1 MYLQTQDV
9 SRLCDRVL
17 HRCEWFRVT
26 NSNINWLQRSNACR
40 AFRKIGVEIYKNFE
54 SPKEP
59 DKEVSE
65 IPVDDSKQ
73 VGPWTLC
80 EVWGDVVADY
90 SPTNLHHQT
99 FQGCPVDWDGNEVWR
114 QVWLP
119 AELSEVSR
127 HLVLSG
133 PAQAIKNRHHWG
145 REVSG
150 LSVVARLGMAKNE
163 WGWKNGSTSIHLLRL
178 RRLVAGRNS
187 SSKQV
192 GEDNRYGKKT
202 GVQHPKTSS
211 FFLVVLSWLV

>member
-1 MYLQTQDV
+1 MTSIRCGMICLASQMFFSSPVNSSFVTNSRKSSANIANIFKVMPAKRLIQLRRTYRNSKIALAQPIRKGPRGGWELLPRVMHLQTQDV

-40 AFRKIGVEIYKNFE
+40 TFRKIGVEIYKNFE

-59 DKEVSE
+59 DKEVAE
-65 IPVDDSKQ
+65 IPVDDCKQ

-90 SPTNLHHQT
+90 SPTNLHHQA
-99 FQGCPVDWDGNEVWR
+99 FQGCPVDWDGNEAWR

-133 PAQAIKNRHHWG
+133 
-145 REVSG
+145 
-150 LSVVARLGMAKNE
+150 
-163 WGWKNGSTSIHLLRL
+163 LLL
-178 RRLVAGRNS
+178 
-187 SSKQV
+187 KQ
-192 GEDNRYGKKT
+192 
-202 GVQHPKTSS
+202 
-211 FFLVVLSWLV
+211 